1 MQQSNGHSVKR
12 QHNTAYDDKALEDLQ
27 DTQTTACG
35 FRDGLSPIELIQS
48 ETKELSVEH
57 PSLSSQRLNKYK
69 AKQPAPMHN
78 SCVQERMLLP

>member
-1 MQQSNGHSVKR
+1 MVTQEKR

-27 DTQTTACG
+27 SIQTIAGG
-35 FRDGLSPIELIQS
+35 FRSVLPPIELTHI

-57 PSLSSQRLNKYK
+57 PALSSQRLNKYK

-78 SCVQERMLLP
+78 SCVQEWMLLP